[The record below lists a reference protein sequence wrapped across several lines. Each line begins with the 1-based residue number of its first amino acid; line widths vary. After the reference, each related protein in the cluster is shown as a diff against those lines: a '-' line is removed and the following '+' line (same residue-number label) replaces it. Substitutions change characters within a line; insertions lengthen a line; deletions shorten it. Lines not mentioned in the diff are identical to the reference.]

1 MTRKSKSGGGS
12 VGRETRW
19 AIGRQLRIMYDD
31 IVDEGVPERFVE
43 LLKRLDGSDD
53 DGKDRRPKL

>member
-1 MTRKSKSGGGS
+1 
-12 VGRETRW
+12 
-19 AIGRQLRIMYDD
+19 MYDD

-53 DGKDRRPKL
+53 NGGGDNQRRGLNA

>member
-1 MTRKSKSGGGS
+1 MAKKSKTGGGS

-31 IVDEGVPERFVE
+31 IVDEGVPERFIE
-43 LLKRLDGSDD
+43 LLRRLDKPTDD
-53 DGKDRRPKL
+53 DASQRPKA